1 MRNVSQQLR
10 ELIENLREDDADIIN
25 NRFQPVEEFPLV
37 RERFQ
42 FVQELLNE
50 LVYDLKRTVNKSSV
64 QYAHTVSDYLELLDG
79 FAEELEELE
88 EDNNLRHGGAA

>member
-37 RERFQ
+37 QERFQ

-79 FAEELEELE
+79 FCVELEELG
-88 EDNNLRHGGAA
+88 EDNSLRHGGAA

>member
-79 FAEELEELE
+79 FCVELEELG
-88 EDNNLRHGGAA
+88 EDNSLRHGGAA

>member
-79 FAEELEELE
+79 FCAELEELG
-88 EDNNLRHGGAA
+88 EDNSLRHGGAA

>member
-1 MRNVSQQLR
+1 MRNVSQQLQ

-25 NRFQPVEEFPLV
+25 NRFQPVEDFPLV

-42 FVQELLNE
+42 FVHELLNE

-64 QYAHTVSDYLELLDG
+64 QYAHTLSDYLELLDG
-79 FAEELEELE
+79 FCRELEELE
-88 EDNNLRHGGAA
+88 EDTNLRHGGAA